1 MFSFICMFY
10 GSLFVLLTFVFWPLW
25 CLFLY
30 DLRILITPSYRQTK
44 LLPSDMLPI
53 NMLFIFFLDMWV
65 SMCPVRIV
73 YSSRI
78 SIVCVPICSF
88 PTSWSVLKIAWLNYE
103 NRCVG
108 DIRLTESRVLI
119 FLTGISQ
126 IHFLVVTVHV
136 LYLNFHPA
144 ATVSLLNSTQSFLA
158 VLSEKILLLV
168 FVRTHMNRHHNGQK
182 TKVKRTNK
190 DS

>member
-44 LLPSDMLPI
+44 LLPSASNI
-53 NMLFIFFLDMWV
+53 I
-65 SMCPVRIV
+65 
-73 YSSRI
+73 
-78 SIVCVPICSF
+78 
-88 PTSWSVLKIAWLNYE
+88 NYE

-158 VLSEKILLLV
+158 VLSEKSLLLRV
-168 FVRTHMNRHHNGQK
+168 CPNAHVTLFLEQIMTSGSCISVHTLLIFEMSKQF
-182 TKVKRTNK
+182 
-190 DS
+190 